1 MRAKIPQGSER
12 AAVTILGKSMIAW
25 GEHRA
30 FRTHGTLSQWRRMM
44 CWRRDSRWF
53 EILSGGCAEAT
64 RYMLHTESVN
74 SLWLQTDPGQ
84 EASCKGVVSP
94 PHSVLVDRVA
104 AWYSINWCRVKR
116 LIWWDTVTHIANT
129 DSGSV
134 TTIVER
140 IQ

>member
-1 MRAKIPQGSER
+1 
-12 AAVTILGKSMIAW
+12 
-25 GEHRA
+25 
-30 FRTHGTLSQWRRMM
+30 M